1 MRPWTERNGWV
12 QGIWEARKMRLGI
25 ALGITLGIAGAAQ
38 AAPPAPAI
46 KTGYLVFLSQRQI
59 ESLADAAI
67 GVADEADPLKAMRA
81 AKVKDLVD
89 ADHSVDIALFGRM
102 VADSADLNVDAACQ
116 VAHAISVHE
125 ANPEYDFYTAVDDAK
140 SRNEDEVDAGAGMMG
155 TVGFLSST
163 FYRYAVINVDQL
175 LANLGSAEAAS
186 RAITAFM
193 QSFINAMPSGKQNTF
208 ANGTRPA
215 AVLVTLAEGQ
225 PTSLV
230 GAFEQPTA
238 ATMAAMPLVPAMR
251 GHAGGHVIAE
261 HFGVDGI
268 VHECADRFAFH
279 QLRKG
284 VGMAE
289 RFERGR
295 EGVKLRSPDGQPVDS
310 ELSDRFRCRRQLHG
324 KTLWCDQRAGSKRVL
339 IIADDPGTVQTFA
352 EIEPGSAAVKRWYE
366 VTEALAPPHA
376 TPVHRPILN
385 QGVKQP

>member
-1 MRPWTERNGWV
+1 MMTTYLEIHALQTVPPSNMNRDDAGTPKTALYGGVTRARVSSQSWKRAIRSDFNEQLDPTDVGTRSRTIVAEIANVITDRRRDLADQATPLAV
-12 QGIWEARKMRLGI
+12 AAMEAAGFKKPVPPKRKNSEEGS
-25 ALGITLGIAGAAQ
+25 
-38 AAPPAPAI
+38 PE
-46 KTGYLVFLSQRQI
+46 TGYLVFLSQRQI

-238 ATMAAMPLVPAMR
+238 AKDGYLRPA
-251 GHAGGHVIAE
+251 I
-261 HFGVDGI
+261 
-268 VHECADRFAFH
+268 
-279 QLRKG
+279 
-284 VGMAE
+284 
-289 RFERGR
+289 
-295 EGVKLRSPDGQPVDS
+295 
-310 ELSDRFRCRRQLHG
+310 
-324 KTLWCDQRAGSKRVL
+324 
-339 IIADDPGTVQTFA
+339 
-352 EIEPGSAAVKRWYE
+352 
-366 VTEALAPPHA
+366 EALAAHGA
-376 TPVHRPILN
+376 EVFSTWR
-385 QGVKQP
+385 QPSEVWVTGLPSTLGSLANLGAVVSLDELTSTASAKALEAL